1 MPEEQAAFD
10 AVSALAESRKS
21 LGREQETQTVG
32 WATVLASSS
41 DDYDQDSEMEASRNV
56 ARTPTGA
63 AGEEKLKPSML
74 CKNEG

>member
-10 AVSALAESRKS
+10 VVSALAENRKS
-21 LGREQETQTVG
+21 PGREQETQTVG

-41 DDYDQDSEMEASRNV
+41 DDYDRDSGMEASRNV

-74 CKNEG
+74 CKNE